1 MKMMKPNY
9 DFSNA
14 VQNPY
19 AKKLKKTICIKL
31 DEDVID
37 YFKELAE
44 KVGVPYQGLI
54 NMFLQQ
60 VKNQKMVPQFV
71 NAPRGRKT
79 RAA

>member
-1 MKMMKPNY
+1 MKPNY
-9 DFSNA
+9 DFSEA
-14 VQNPY
+14 IQNPY

-54 NMFLQQ
+54 NMFLLQ

-71 NAPRGRKT
+71 SASKVRKT

>member
-1 MKMMKPNY
+1 MKSNY
-9 DFSNA
+9 DFSKA

-37 YFKELAE
+37 YFKDLAE
-44 KVGVPYQGLI
+44 KVGIPYQGLI
-54 NMFLQQ
+54 NMFLHQ
-60 VKNQKMVPQFV
+60 VKNQKLVPQFV
-71 NAPRGRKT
+71 NPTKGRKS

>member
-1 MKMMKPNY
+1 MKPNY
-9 DFSNA
+9 DFSEA
-14 VQNPY
+14 IQNPY

-71 NAPRGRKT
+71 SASKVRKT

>member
-1 MKMMKPNY
+1 MKDNY
-9 DFSNA
+9 DFSKG

-31 DEDVID
+31 DDDVIA

-60 VKNQKMVPQFV
+60 VKTQKMVPQFV
-71 NAPRGRKT
+71 SPSKGKKIK
-79 RAA
+79 AA

>member
-1 MKMMKPNY
+1 MMKSNY

-14 VQNPY
+14 VRNPY

-37 YFKELAE
+37 YFKGLAE

-71 NAPRGRKT
+71 NSPKCRK
-79 RAA
+79 RHAA

>member
-1 MKMMKPNY
+1 MKANY
-9 DFSNA
+9 DFA
-14 VQNPY
+14 GAIRNPY

-31 DEDVID
+31 DDDVIA

-60 VKNQKMVPQFV
+60 AKNQRMVPRFIP
-71 NAPRGRKT
+71 AKT
-79 RAA
+79 KKKKAA